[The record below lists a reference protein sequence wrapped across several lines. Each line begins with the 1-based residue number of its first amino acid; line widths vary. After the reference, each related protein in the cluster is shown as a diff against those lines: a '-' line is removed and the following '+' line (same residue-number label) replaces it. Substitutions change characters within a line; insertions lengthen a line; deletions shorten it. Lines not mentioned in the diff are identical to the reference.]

1 MEDFLQAQMKVE
13 IMQGQSFQ
21 LLLNGVPYFV
31 KAEPFQYNDETR
43 FKVSYNNGDEH
54 IFTWDA
60 GLGRLSAIDDDAISI
75 PDELEA
81 AISSKLL
88 NTTIV

>member
-1 MEDFLQAQMKVE
+1 MQA
-13 IMQGQSFQ
+13 QSFQ

-31 KAEPFQYNDETR
+31 KAEPFEYNTETR

-60 GLGRLSAIDDDAISI
+60 DLGRLSAIDDDAINI
-75 PDELEA
+75 PDDLEA

-88 NTTIV
+88 TTTKV

>member
-1 MEDFLQAQMKVE
+1 M
-13 IMQGQSFQ
+13 
-21 LLLNGVPYFV
+21 LLNGVPYFV
-31 KAEPFQYNDETR
+31 KAEPFSYNDETR

-54 IFTWDA
+54 IFAWDA
-60 GLGRLSAIDDDAISI
+60 TLGQLSAIDDDAISI

-88 NTTIV
+88 NSTVA

>member
-1 MEDFLQAQMKVE
+1 
-13 IMQGQSFQ
+13 MQEQTFE

-31 KAEPFQYNDETR
+31 KATPFDFNGDKRFTVTYNG
-43 FKVSYNNGDEH
+43 GDEH

-60 GLGRLSAIDDDAISI
+60 EQGRLSAIDDDAISI
-75 PDELEA
+75 ADELEE

-88 NTTIV
+88 NTTIA

>member
-1 MEDFLQAQMKVE
+1 
-13 IMQGQSFQ
+13 MQGQTFQ
-21 LLLNGVPYFV
+21 LLLSGVPYFV
-31 KAEPFQYNDETR
+31 KAEPFSYNDETR

-54 IFTWDA
+54 IFAWDA
-60 GLGRLSAIDDDAISI
+60 GLSRLSAIDDDAISI

-88 NTTIV
+88 NSTVA

>member
-1 MEDFLQAQMKVE
+1 
-13 IMQGQSFQ
+13 MQGQTFQ

-31 KAEPFQYNDETR
+31 KAEPFSYNDETR

-54 IFTWDA
+54 IFAWNTK
-60 GLGRLSAIDDDAISI
+60 LGQLSAIDDDAISI

-88 NTTIV
+88 NTTVA

>member
-1 MEDFLQAQMKVE
+1 MQAQT
-13 IMQGQSFQ
+13 FQ

-31 KAEPFQYNDETR
+31 NAEAFSFNAETR

-54 IFTWDA
+54 IFAWDA
-60 GLGRLSAIDDDAISI
+60 TLGRLSAIDDDAISI

-88 NTTIV
+88 NTTVA

>member
-1 MEDFLQAQMKVE
+1 
-13 IMQGQSFQ
+13 MQGQSFE

-31 KAEPFQYNDETR
+31 KAEPFAYNDETR

-60 GLGRLSAIDDDAISI
+60 DLGRLSAIDEGAIDI

-88 NTTIV
+88 NTTVA

>member
-1 MEDFLQAQMKVE
+1 MQDQKFE
-13 IMQGQSFQ
+13 I
-21 LLLNGVPYFV
+21 LLNGVPYFI
-31 KAEPFQYNDETR
+31 KAEPFSYNDETR
-43 FKVSYNNGDEH
+43 FKVTYNGNDEH

-75 PDELEA
+75 PDDLEA

-88 NTTIV
+88 NTTV